1 VSISDKDLWRT
12 EEDDQPISKDEYW
25 AVVDENDRL
34 ILPPAVREHYGFRA
48 GAQVLIKEGS
58 KGLHLHRPI
67 TQLAKVY
74 VEPTSRCNLN
84 CRTCI
89 RNSWAESQGHMS
101 PETWERVM
109 ESLKA
114 LPSKPDV
121 FFGGFGEPLMI
132 NNIAEMVA
140 QAKSVAGKV
149 ELITN
154 GILLTE
160 ERSRELIASGLD
172 TLWISLDGATPE
184 SYADVRLGAALP
196 QILENIQRISI
207 LRHETSRRPELGIA
221 FVAMRKNIDDLP
233 ALIRMGPKLGISRY
247 MVTNVFPY
255 TEEMCKEM
263 LYTRTVDGVDSTPSP
278 WAPRID
284 LPRID
289 LDNASQEAI
298 FQAIRNRQNVRW
310 NGVSLGQDRGRCPF
324 IEKGA
329 IAICWDGAVSPCL
342 ALMHNYNTFLHNR
355 PRSVE
360 RHVVGH
366 LADQDLNSIWNTAEY
381 VDFRKRVDAFDF
393 SPCTWCGGCS
403 WSETNKEDCFA
414 NTFPT
419 CGGCLWAQGV
429 VQCP

>member
-1 VSISDKDLWRT
+1 MR
-12 EEDDQPISKDEYW
+12 
-25 AVVDENDRL
+25 
-34 ILPPAVREHYGFRA
+34 
-48 GAQVLIKEGS
+48 
-58 KGLHLHRPI
+58 LHRPVSH
-67 TQLAKVY
+67 LARVY
-74 VEPTSRCNLN
+74 IEPTSRCNLN

-89 RNSWAESQGHMS
+89 RNSWEEPQGDMTA
-101 PETWERVM
+101 ETWERLVD
-109 ESLKA
+109 SLKA
-114 LPSKPDV
+114 LPFRPDV
-121 FFGGFGEPLMI
+121 FFGGFGEPLLLS
-132 NNIAEMVA
+132 NIAGLVK
-140 QAKSVAGKV
+140 QVKPLAGKV

-154 GILLTE
+154 GMLLTE
-160 ERSRELIASGLD
+160 QRSRELIDSGLD
-172 TLWISLDGATPE
+172 MLWISLDGATPE

-196 QILENIQRISI
+196 QILENIRRMSI
-207 LRHETSRRPELGIA
+207 LRHETARTPELGIA
-221 FVAMRKNIDDLP
+221 FVAMRKNITDLP
-233 ALIRMGPKLGISRY
+233 TLIRMGPKLGISRY

-289 LDNASQEAI
+289 LDEASQEAI

-310 NGVSLGQDRGRCPF
+310 NGVTLGQDRGRCPF

-329 IAICWDGAVSPCL
+329 VSVSWDGAISPCL
-342 ALMHNYNTFLHNR
+342 ALMHQYNTFLHNK

-360 RHVVGH
+360 RHIVGN
-366 LADQDLNSIWNTAEY
+366 LADHDLDTIWNIPDY
-381 VDFRKRVDAFDF
+381 VAFRKRVEAFDF

-429 VQCP
+429 VQCHDWIRIITR